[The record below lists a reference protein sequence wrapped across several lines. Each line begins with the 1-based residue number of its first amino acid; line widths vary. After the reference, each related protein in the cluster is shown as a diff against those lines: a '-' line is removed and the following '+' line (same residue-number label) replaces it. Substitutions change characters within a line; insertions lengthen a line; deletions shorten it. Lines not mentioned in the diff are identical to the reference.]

1 MVLGTDEAER
11 DEVADEARELLR
23 SLAHSPFASPA
34 LRCAIAKVFEHSS
47 RRLTAEKSATPPTP
61 KVLTPPATA
70 PGMADMK
77 GFEGDGEGERRSCW
91 WQETT
96 LSSRVPAVLT
106 AGAQGRPEGS
116 AMAAYALS
124 VSEIGGRSAFRSAT
138 QRYRRAC
145 GRIEEEAEG

>member
-91 WQETT
+91 WQEAA
-96 LSSRVPAVLT
+96 LSSRGP

-116 AMAAYALS
+116 AMAAYVLS

-145 GRIEEEAEG
+145 GGIEEEAEE